1 MGSYLLP
8 LGAVLIWSVNTVVSK
23 LAAGSIGA
31 AEIGFFR
38 WVVAAVLFTPFLLPS
53 IWRQRAA
60 IRPLL
65 PRILVL
71 GMLGMVVYQSLA
83 YYAAHYTTATHM
95 GIIGS
100 LTPMLVLALA
110 MFLLGQPLTRGG
122 VWGSLLAIAGVA
134 LVVSSGQPSHL
145 LSEGLNLGD
154 AMMFIAMLSY
164 AVYNILLKRWP
175 MPQLATVQL
184 LYLQVLVAVVVQ
196 LPLYLLSPKT
206 GLNAGNLPLVAYAG
220 IMASIAAPLLWMKSV
235 QKLGPGRSSMFFNLI
250 PIFTAMVAFAA
261 LDEPLALYHAVG
273 GAMTVTGLLLA
284 ELWKA
289 PLRRPAQP
297 SSANEQWCNS
307 SATAARP
314 RPPA

>member
-8 LGAVLIWSVNTVVSK
+8 LGAVLIWSINTVVSK
-23 LAAGSIGA
+23 LAADSISA

-38 WVVAAVLFTPFLLPS
+38 WVVAALLFTPFLLPS
-53 IWRQRAA
+53 IWRQRAD
-60 IRPLL
+60 IKPLL
-65 PRILVL
+65 PRIMVLGVL
-71 GMLGMVVYQSLA
+71 GMVIYQSLA

-110 MFLLGQPLTRGG
+110 VFMLGQPLTRGG

-134 LVVSSGQPSHL
+134 LVVSSGRPSRL

-154 AMMFIAMLSY
+154 AMMFIAMLAY
-164 AVYNILLKRWP
+164 AIYNILLKRWP
-175 MPQLATVQL
+175 MPQLATIQL
-184 LYLQVLVAVVVQ
+184 LYLQVLVAVAAQ

-206 GLNAGNLPLVAYAG
+206 GLNAVNLPLVAYAG

-235 QKLGPGRSSMFFNLI
+235 QQLGPGRSSMFFNLI

-289 PLRRPAQP
+289 PLRRPARP
-297 SSANEQWCNS
+297 SSANGQWCSS
-307 SATAARP
+307 SATATRP

>member
-23 LAAGSIGA
+23 LAAGSISA

-38 WVVAAVLFTPFLLPS
+38 WVVAAVLFTPFVLPG

-60 IRPLL
+60 IKPLL
-65 PRILVL
+65 GRITILGVL
-71 GMLGMVVYQSLA
+71 GMVIYQSLA

-100 LTPMLVLALA
+100 LTPMMVLALA
-110 MFLLGQPLTRGG
+110 VFLLGQPLTRGG

-134 LVVSSGQPSHL
+134 LVVSSGNLAHL
-145 LSEGLNLGD
+145 ASEGLNLGD
-154 AMMFIAMLSY
+154 AMMLVAMLAY
-164 AVYNILLKRWP
+164 AIYNILLKRWP

-184 LYLQVLVAVVVQ
+184 LYLQVLVAVVLQ

-206 GLNAGNLPLVAYAG
+206 GLNSSNLALVGYAG

-235 QKLGPGRSSMFFNLI
+235 QTLGPGRSSMFFNLI
-250 PIFTAMVAFAA
+250 PVFTALVACVA
-261 LDEPLALYHAVG
+261 LNEPLALYHLIG
-273 GAMTVTGLLLA
+273 GVMTISGLLMA
-284 ELWKA
+284 ELWKT
-289 PLRRPAQP
+289 PLLHRNAVSPSLP
-297 SSANEQWCNS
+297 SSAN
-307 SATAARP
+307 
-314 RPPA
+314 